1 MFVKLSM
8 NKPDDR
14 NIWLNTDQIVSLEPV
29 GKSFGVYLSNG
40 NALVLDLMQYLVLIK
55 AMKIKEPLKLVKEI
69 IPAKV
74 DIPKEVVDEKPIH
87 KPSTAVFEKAV
98 LKRAV
103 VKQAK
108 AKTLNIEEGKGTVVE
123 KPKTKLIKKVA
134 AEKLSFGD
142 AVVLTKKGEVKKI
155 ESPLNERKRP

>member
-29 GKSFGVYLSNG
+29 GRSFGVYLSNG

-69 IPAKV
+69 VPAKV
-74 DIPKEVVDEKPIH
+74 DIPKEVVDEKPIP
-87 KPSTAVFEKAV
+87 KPSTAVFDKAV

-123 KPKTKLIKKVA
+123 KPKTKLIKKA
-134 AEKLSFGD
+134 NKEKQI
-142 AVVLTKKGEVKKI
+142 VKKQRY
-155 ESPLNERKRP
+155 EPKRP